1 MNNSNTNN
9 LLVSAIAQ
17 VPSQPGTVEIKL
29 TPDIRPIFERMWGTL
44 VSGDYLFVR
53 DELVPIA
60 SNPLTMN
67 QFVNDF
73 KSLGIQSELRRYI
86 LDECE
91 QCLVELRTT
100 HSKSLWG
107 RWATG
112 SKLPSISLPKLSG
125 QIPKALGL
133 TAMTAARAVPLVT
146 GVTVA
151 IGVGAELL
159 AWKANNLQI
168 DHQAA
173 VDAVQRM
180 IDRLNS
186 VST

>member
-1 MNNSNTNN
+1 MSKIFQFDLIPYNS
-9 LLVSAIAQ
+9 I
-17 VPSQPGTVEIKL
+17 
-29 TPDIRPIFERMWGTL
+29 PI
-44 VSGDYLFVR
+44 
-53 DELVPIA
+53 
-60 SNPLTMN
+60 
-67 QFVNDF
+67 
-73 KSLGIQSELRRYI
+73 
-86 LDECE
+86 
-91 QCLVELRTT
+91 
-100 HSKSLWG
+100 
-107 RWATG
+107 
-112 SKLPSISLPKLSG
+112 ISLPKLSG
-125 QIPKALGL
+125 QIPKAPGL
-133 TAMTAARAVPLVT
+133 TAMTAARAVPVVA